1 MSQQLLYKN
10 IHFNPNRN
18 FMTTSSAASSSKI
31 QQDGTPK
38 NQSQPLIS
46 ANKLSYRVGGREI
59 LKDISL
65 TVSEQETVTVVGP
78 NGAGKTTLL
87 RILLGLI
94 PPATGSV
101 VRKPNLRIGYLP
113 QKIHI
118 DPVLPLSV
126 HRLMTLTGRY
136 SRQQIRAALEET
148 GVSHLNE
155 QSVFNLSGGEFQR
168 MMLARAL
175 LRDPELLV
183 LDEPVQGVDY
193 QGEAE
198 LYDLIANIRQHYH
211 CSVLMISHDLHVV
224 MSSTDRVICIDQ
236 HICCHGQPSDVYN
249 HTEFQRLFGQQFSES
264 LSFYRHDHDHRH
276 DLKGHIQEDKP

>member
-1 MSQQLLYKN
+1 MRTDSQ
-10 IHFNPNRN
+10 
-18 FMTTSSAASSSKI
+18 AVA
-31 QQDGTPK
+31 QDVHLGK
-38 NQSQPLIS
+38 KAEPLIT
-46 ANKLSYRVGGREI
+46 AKDISYRASGKQI

-65 TVSEQETVTVVGP
+65 TVLPGETVTVIGP

-94 PPATGSV
+94 EPSTGSV
-101 VRKPNLRIGYLP
+101 TRKPGLRIGYLP

-118 DPVLPLSV
+118 DPVLPLSIN
-126 HRLMTLTGRY
+126 RMMTLTGKY
-136 SRQQIRAALEET
+136 SRDEIQAALAET
-148 GVSHLNE
+148 GVSHLDG

-175 LRDPELLV
+175 LRNPELLV

-193 QGEAE
+193 LGEAE
-198 LYDLIANIRQHYH
+198 LYDLIANIREHYD

-236 HICCHGQPSDVYN
+236 HVCCQGKPQYVCN
-249 HTEFQRLFGQQFSES
+249 HSEFQRMFGRQFSES
-264 LSFYRHDHDHRH
+264 LSVYQHDHDHRH
-276 DLKGHIQEDKP
+276 DIRGQIQEKKQ

>member
-1 MSQQLLYKN
+1 
-10 IHFNPNRN
+10 
-18 FMTTSSAASSSKI
+18 
-31 QQDGTPK
+31 
-38 NQSQPLIS
+38 LIT
-46 ANKLSYRVGGREI
+46 AKDISYRASGKQI

-65 TVSEQETVTVVGP
+65 TVLPGETVTVIGP

-94 PPATGSV
+94 EPSTGSV
-101 VRKPNLRIGYLP
+101 TRKPGLRIGYLP

-118 DPVLPLSV
+118 DPVLPLSIN
-126 HRLMTLTGRY
+126 RMMTLTGKY
-136 SRQQIRAALEET
+136 SRDEIQAALAET
-148 GVSHLNE
+148 GVSHLDG

-175 LRDPELLV
+175 LRNPELLV

-193 QGEAE
+193 LGEAE
-198 LYDLIANIRQHYH
+198 LYDLIANIREHYD

-236 HICCHGQPSDVYN
+236 HVCCQGKPQYVCN
-249 HTEFQRLFGQQFSES
+249 HSEFQRMFGRQFSES
-264 LSFYRHDHDHRH
+264 LSVYQHDHDHRH
-276 DLKGHIQEDKP
+276 DIRGQIQEKKQ

>member
-1 MSQQLLYKN
+1 MITMQTETQAVTKDARLVQKKKPL
-10 IHFNPNRN
+10 I
-18 FMTTSSAASSSKI
+18 AASHV
-31 QQDGTPK
+31 
-38 NQSQPLIS
+38 
-46 ANKLSYRVGGREI
+46 SYNASGRQI
-59 LKDISL
+59 LKDISFS
-65 TVSEQETVTVVGP
+65 VSMGETVTVVGP

-87 RILLGLI
+87 RVLLGLVS
-94 PPATGSV
+94 PSGGSV
-101 VRKPNLRIGYLP
+101 FRKPHLRIGYLP

-126 HRLMTLTGRY
+126 NRMMTLTGNY
-136 SRQQIRAALEET
+136 SRKAIHSALEET
-148 GVSHLNE
+148 GVSHLNG

-193 QGEAE
+193 LGEAE
-198 LYDLIANIRQHYH
+198 LYDLIANIRKHYN

-236 HICCHGQPSDVYN
+236 HVCCQGKPQYVCN
-249 HTEFQRLFGQQFSES
+249 HAEFQRMFGRQFSES
-264 LSFYRHDHDHRH
+264 FSVYSHDHDHRH
-276 DLKGHIQEDKP
+276 DISGQIQEKD